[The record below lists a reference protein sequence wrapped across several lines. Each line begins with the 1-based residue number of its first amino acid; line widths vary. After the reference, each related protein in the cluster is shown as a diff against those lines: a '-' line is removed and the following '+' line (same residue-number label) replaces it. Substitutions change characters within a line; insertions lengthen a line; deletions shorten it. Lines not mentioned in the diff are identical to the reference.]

1 MIDPYYDVTYVPYSK
16 ISQNNN
22 LHIMAERLSIT
33 ANGAKLNEAIQAQLD
48 DIKKAGTFKSA
59 GRHQEGWN
67 LQGGACDYQRAGR

>member
-48 DIKKAGTFKSA
+48 DIKKA
-59 GRHQEGWN
+59 
-67 LQGGACDYQRAGR
+67 CDWMSGKWVE